1 MRIEQPPAPN
11 SRPKTTNPLALAIY
25 DFEQKAKKFHDKQAL
40 NAPENETPE
49 ARKARE
55 NRREVDFAHLKSERT
70 RIRQF
75 ATIQAELELYKK
87 TNQALS
93 ETDAGIDTLMGE
105 AHHPTDDLNT
115 HLAAIA
121 EPKPSIRH
129 DAHHIVMGKGKY
141 QQAQMMDA
149 RLALHLHGIGIN
161 DPRNG
166 VWLPREYK
174 DKGHWATPGA
184 PAHKEIHRYNYET
197 WIIGKFAVPE
207 ISKRV
212 LIDRLR
218 ECKTMLKYGGYPP
231 EIVMPKDTEWT
242 GG

>member
-1 MRIEQPPAPN
+1 MKVEQPAAPN
-11 SRPKTTNPLALAIY
+11 SRPKTTNLLALAIY
-25 DFEQKAKKFHDKQAL
+25 DFEQKAKAFHNEQACS
-40 NAPENETPE
+40 APKNETPE
-49 ARKARE
+49 ARKARD
-55 NRREVDFAHLKSERT
+55 NQRKADFAHLQCERT

-75 ATIQAELELYKK
+75 AAIQATLEQYKK
-87 TNQALS
+87 DNHALS
-93 ETDAGIDTLMGE
+93 KTDTGIDVLMNE
-105 AHHPTDDLNT
+105 AHHPTESLNN

-121 EPKPSIRH
+121 EPKPSVRH

-141 QQAQMMDA
+141 QQAQMIDA

-197 WIIGKFAVPE
+197 WIVSKFAIPG

-218 ECKTMLKYGGYPP
+218 ECKTVLKYGGYPP
-231 EIVMPKDTEWT
+231 EIVKPKDTEWS
-242 GG
+242 GD